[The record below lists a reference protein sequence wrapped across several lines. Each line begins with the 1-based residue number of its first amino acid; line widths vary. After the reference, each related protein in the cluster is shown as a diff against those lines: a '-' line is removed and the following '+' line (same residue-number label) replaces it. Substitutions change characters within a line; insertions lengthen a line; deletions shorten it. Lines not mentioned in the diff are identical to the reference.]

1 MDGDI
6 VAIDSYLY
14 GNTATDEMIM
24 SAVSSIVPN
33 EDMFSTLSENEPFSN
48 QYKLCVPMR
57 IKGEMSHIL
66 IELAFHY
73 IAKVIVA
80 AYCNDTNCDPF
91 ENSVAERSIKNLQ
104 PKIEKNY
111 FQEVYERYEYAT
123 MQLQNYID
131 GEDNTTNNIIQHCF
145 FLAKLDICYR
155 KAAIPSDL
163 SQFFTPATSDE
174 VTEIR
179 EMALKFGKSFIPRVL
194 RPESKIIFNPNFGF
208 GECLIGETECD
219 MIIDKTI
226 IDLRTDIG
234 TSYPRDRVTKS
245 MVHFIL
251 TEINRDFGN
260 KENAFPIDN
269 LVFYS
274 ARYGETEILSLED
287 IGTYDIDKAVNKFI
301 LATNAEHKFDQM
313 IAREKYHSNVN
324 TTNTKTSQ
332 PQNIQSHNYSDGY
345 EDVDRQDYHD
355 GYNQVVKKKNKHTFR
370 KILIFIIVIS
380 ILTIAFVYA
389 KDYYTQNF
397 GNDYSINS
405 ILHNLFGM
413 DIWLSISFYEL

>member
-1 MDGDI
+1 M
-6 VAIDSYLY
+6 AIDSYLY
-14 GNTATDEMIM
+14 GNTANDEMIM

-33 EDMFSTLSENEPFSN
+33 EDLFSTLSDNEPFSS
-48 QYKLCVPMR
+48 QYKLYVPMR
-57 IKGEMSHIL
+57 VKGDMSHIL

-80 AYCNDTNCDPF
+80 AYCNDTNCNPF
-91 ENSVAERSIKNLQ
+91 ENSIAERSIRNLQ
-104 PKIEKNY
+104 PKIEKSY

-131 GEDNTTNNIIQHCF
+131 GEDNSTNNIIQHCF

-163 SQFFTPATSDE
+163 SQFFTPATPDE
-174 VTEIR
+174 VIEIK

-245 MVHFIL
+245 MVHFLL

-287 IGTYDIDKAVNKFI
+287 IDQYDITKAVNKFT

-313 IAREKYHSNVN
+313 IAKGKYKNTPKPNNVN
-324 TTNTKTSQ
+324 SQ
-332 PQNIQSHNYSDGY
+332 EQYYSHSQQSRND
-345 EDVDRQDYHD
+345 DIDRQDYND
-355 GYNQVVKKKNKHTFR
+355 GYNQVVRKKKKHTFR
-370 KILIFIIVIS
+370 KVLILIIVLS
-380 ILTIAFVYA
+380 LLTIGFVYL
-389 KDYYTQNF
+389 KDYYVMNY
-397 GNDYSINS
+397 GNDFAIES
-405 ILHNLFGM
+405 ILHNLFGL
-413 DIWLSISFYEL
+413 DI

>member
-1 MDGDI
+1 M
-6 VAIDSYLY
+6 AIDSYLY
-14 GNTATDEMIM
+14 GNTANDEMIM

-33 EDMFSTLSENEPFSN
+33 EDLFSTLSGNEPFSS
-48 QYKLCVPMR
+48 QYKLYVPMR
-57 IKGEMSHIL
+57 VKGDMSHIL

-80 AYCNDTNCDPF
+80 AYCNDTNCNPF
-91 ENSVAERSIKNLQ
+91 ENSIAERSIRNLQ
-104 PKIEKNY
+104 PKIEKSY

-131 GEDNTTNNIIQHCF
+131 GEDNSTNNIIQHCF

-163 SQFFTPATSDE
+163 SQFFTPATPDE
-174 VTEIR
+174 VIEIK

-245 MVHFIL
+245 MVHFLL

-287 IGTYDIDKAVNKFI
+287 IDQYDITKAVNKFT

-313 IAREKYHSNVN
+313 IAKGKYNNTPRPNNVN
-324 TTNTKTSQ
+324 SQ
-332 PQNIQSHNYSDGY
+332 EQYYSHSKQSRND
-345 EDVDRQDYHD
+345 DIDRQDYND
-355 GYNQVVKKKNKHTFR
+355 GYNQVVKRKKKHTFR
-370 KILIFIIVIS
+370 KVLILIIVLS
-380 ILTIAFVYA
+380 LLTIGFVYL
-389 KDYYTQNF
+389 KDYYVMNY
-397 GNDYSINS
+397 GNDFAIES
-405 ILHNLFGM
+405 ILHNLFGL
-413 DIWLSISFYEL
+413 DI

>member
-1 MDGDI
+1 
-6 VAIDSYLY
+6 
-14 GNTATDEMIM
+14 M

-33 EDMFSTLSENEPFSN
+33 DDLFSTLSEHKPFSS
-48 QYKLCVPMR
+48 QYKLYVPMR
-57 IKGEMSHIL
+57 VKGDMSHIL

-80 AYCNDTNCDPF
+80 AYCNDTNCNPF
-91 ENSVAERSIKNLQ
+91 ENSIAERSIRNLQ
-104 PKIEKNY
+104 PKIEKSY

-131 GEDNTTNNIIQHCF
+131 GEDNSTNNIIQHCF

-163 SQFFTPATSDE
+163 SQFFTPATPDE
-174 VTEIR
+174 VIEIK

-245 MVHFIL
+245 MVHFLL

-287 IGTYDIDKAVNKFI
+287 IDQYDITKAVNKFT

-313 IAREKYHSNVN
+313 IAKGKYKNTPKPNNVN
-324 TTNTKTSQ
+324 SQ
-332 PQNIQSHNYSDGY
+332 EQYYSHSQQSRND
-345 EDVDRQDYHD
+345 DIDRQDYND
-355 GYNQVVKKKNKHTFR
+355 GYNQVVKRKKKHTFR
-370 KILIFIIVIS
+370 KVLILIIVLS
-380 ILTIAFVYA
+380 LLTIGFVYL
-389 KDYYTQNF
+389 KDYYVMNY
-397 GNDYSINS
+397 GNDFAIES
-405 ILHNLFGM
+405 ILHNLFGL
-413 DIWLSISFYEL
+413 DI

>member
-1 MDGDI
+1 M
-6 VAIDSYLY
+6 AIDSYLY
-14 GNTATDEMIM
+14 GNTANDEMIM

-33 EDMFSTLSENEPFSN
+33 EDLFSTLSGNEPFSS
-48 QYKLCVPMR
+48 QYKLYVPMR
-57 IKGEMSHIL
+57 VKGDMSHIL

-80 AYCNDTNCDPF
+80 AYCNDTNCNPF
-91 ENSVAERSIKNLQ
+91 ENSIAERSIRNLQ
-104 PKIEKNY
+104 PKIEKSY

-131 GEDNTTNNIIQHCF
+131 GEDNSTNNIIQHCF

-163 SQFFTPATSDE
+163 SQFFTPATPDE
-174 VTEIR
+174 VIEIK

-245 MVHFIL
+245 MVHFLL

-287 IGTYDIDKAVNKFI
+287 IDQYDITKAVNKFT

-313 IAREKYHSNVN
+313 IAKGKYKNTPRPNNVN
-324 TTNTKTSQ
+324 SQ
-332 PQNIQSHNYSDGY
+332 EQYYSHSQQNRNDDI
-345 EDVDRQDYHD
+345 DRQDYND
-355 GYNQVVKKKNKHTFR
+355 GYNQVVRKKKKHTFR
-370 KILIFIIVIS
+370 KVLILIIVLS
-380 ILTIAFVYA
+380 LLTIGFVYL
-389 KDYYTQNF
+389 KDYYVMNY
-397 GNDYSINS
+397 GNDFAIES
-405 ILHNLFGM
+405 ILHNLFGL
-413 DIWLSISFYEL
+413 DI

>member
-1 MDGDI
+1 
-6 VAIDSYLY
+6 
-14 GNTATDEMIM
+14 M

-33 EDMFSTLSENEPFSN
+33 DDLFSTLSGNEPFSS
-48 QYKLCVPMR
+48 QYKLYVPMR
-57 IKGEMSHIL
+57 VKGDMSHIL

-80 AYCNDTNCDPF
+80 AYCNDTNCNPF
-91 ENSVAERSIKNLQ
+91 ENSIAERSIRNLQ
-104 PKIEKNY
+104 PKIEKSY

-131 GEDNTTNNIIQHCF
+131 GEDNSTNNIIQHCF

-163 SQFFTPATSDE
+163 SQFFTPATPDE
-174 VTEIR
+174 VIEIK

-245 MVHFIL
+245 MVHFLL

-287 IGTYDIDKAVNKFI
+287 IDQYDITKAVNKFT

-313 IAREKYHSNVN
+313 IAKEKYKNAPRPNNVNSQEQYYPHSN
-324 TTNTKTSQ
+324 
-332 PQNIQSHNYSDGY
+332 QNRSD
-345 EDVDRQDYHD
+345 DIDRQDYND
-355 GYNQVVKKKNKHTFR
+355 GYNQVVKRKKKHTFR
-370 KILIFIIVIS
+370 KVLILIIVLS
-380 ILTIAFVYA
+380 LLTIGFVYL
-389 KDYYTQNF
+389 KDYYVMNY
-397 GNDYSINS
+397 GNDFAIES
-405 ILHNLFGM
+405 ILHNLFGL
-413 DIWLSISFYEL
+413 DI

>member
-1 MDGDI
+1 
-6 VAIDSYLY
+6 
-14 GNTATDEMIM
+14 M

-33 EDMFSTLSENEPFSN
+33 EDLFSTLSGNEPFSS
-48 QYKLCVPMR
+48 QYKLYVPMR
-57 IKGEMSHIL
+57 VKGDMSHIL

-80 AYCNDTNCDPF
+80 AYCNDTNCNPF
-91 ENSVAERSIKNLQ
+91 ENSIAERSIRNLQ
-104 PKIEKNY
+104 PKIEKSY

-131 GEDNTTNNIIQHCF
+131 GEDNSTNNIIQHCF

-163 SQFFTPATSDE
+163 SQFFTPATPDE
-174 VTEIR
+174 VIEIK

-245 MVHFIL
+245 MVHFLL

-287 IGTYDIDKAVNKFI
+287 IDQYDITKAVNKFT

-313 IAREKYHSNVN
+313 IAKEKYKNAPRPNNVN
-324 TTNTKTSQ
+324 SQ
-332 PQNIQSHNYSDGY
+332 EQYYPHSQQSRD
-345 EDVDRQDYHD
+345 DDIDRQDYND
-355 GYNQVVKKKNKHTFR
+355 GYNQVVKRKKKHTFR
-370 KILIFIIVIS
+370 KVLILIIVLS
-380 ILTIAFVYA
+380 LLTIGFVYL
-389 KDYYTQNF
+389 KDYYVMNY
-397 GNDYSINS
+397 GNDFAIES
-405 ILHNLFGM
+405 ILHNLFGL
-413 DIWLSISFYEL
+413 DI

>member
-1 MDGDI
+1 M
-6 VAIDSYLY
+6 AIDSYLY
-14 GNTATDEMIM
+14 GNTANDEMIM

-33 EDMFSTLSENEPFSN
+33 EEMFSTLSGNEPFSN
-48 QYKLCVPMR
+48 QYKLYVPMR
-57 IKGEMSHIL
+57 VKGDMSHIL
-66 IELAFHY
+66 IELTFHY

-91 ENSVAERSIKNLQ
+91 ENSIAERSIRNLQ
-104 PKIEKNY
+104 PKIEKSY

-131 GEDNTTNNIIQHCF
+131 GENDSTNNIIQHCF

-155 KAAIPSDL
+155 KSAIPSDL
-163 SQFFTPATSDE
+163 SQFFTPATPDE
-174 VTEIR
+174 VIEIK
-179 EMALKFGKSFIPRVL
+179 EMALQFGKSFIPRVL

-245 MVHFIL
+245 MVHFLL

-260 KENAFPIDN
+260 RENAFPIDN

-287 IGTYDIDKAVNKFI
+287 IDQYDITKAVNKFT

-313 IAREKYHSNVN
+313 IAKEKYKNTPRPNNVRSQEQYYSHSNEN
-324 TTNTKTSQ
+324 RNDD
-332 PQNIQSHNYSDGY
+332 I
-345 EDVDRQDYHD
+345 DRQDYND
-355 GYNQVVKKKNKHTFR
+355 GYNQVVRKKKKHTFR
-370 KILIFIIVIS
+370 KILILIIVLS
-380 ILTIAFVYA
+380 ALTIAFVYL
-389 KDYYTQNF
+389 KDYYVMNY
-397 GNDYSINS
+397 GNDFAIES
-405 ILHNLFGM
+405 ILHNLFGL
-413 DIWLSISFYEL
+413 DI

>member
-1 MDGDI
+1 M
-6 VAIDSYLY
+6 AIDSYLY
-14 GNTATDEMIM
+14 GNTANDEMIM

-33 EDMFSTLSENEPFSN
+33 EDLFSTLSGNEPFSI
-48 QYKLCVPMR
+48 QYKLYVPMR
-57 IKGEMSHIL
+57 VKGDMSHIL

-80 AYCNDTNCDPF
+80 AYCNDTNCNPF
-91 ENSVAERSIKNLQ
+91 ENSIAERSIRNLQ
-104 PKIEKNY
+104 PKIEISY

-131 GEDNTTNNIIQHCF
+131 GEDNSTNNIIQHCF

-163 SQFFTPATSDE
+163 SQFFTPATPDE
-174 VTEIR
+174 VIEIK

-245 MVHFIL
+245 MVHFLL

-287 IGTYDIDKAVNKFI
+287 IDQYDITKAVNKFT

-313 IAREKYHSNVN
+313 TAKGKYKNAPRPNNVN
-324 TTNTKTSQ
+324 SQ
-332 PQNIQSHNYSDGY
+332 EQYYSHSKQSKND
-345 EDVDRQDYHD
+345 DIDRQDYND
-355 GYNQVVKKKNKHTFR
+355 GYNQVVRKKKKHTFR
-370 KILIFIIVIS
+370 KVLILIIVLS
-380 ILTIAFVYA
+380 ILTIGFVYL
-389 KDYYTQNF
+389 KDYYVMNY
-397 GNDYSINS
+397 GNDFAIES
-405 ILHNLFGM
+405 ILHNLFGL
-413 DIWLSISFYEL
+413 DI

>member
-1 MDGDI
+1 M
-6 VAIDSYLY
+6 AIDSYLY
-14 GNTATDEMIM
+14 GNTANDEMIM

-33 EDMFSTLSENEPFSN
+33 EDLFSTLSENEPFSS
-48 QYKLCVPMR
+48 QYKLYVPMR
-57 IKGEMSHIL
+57 VKGDMSHIL
-66 IELAFHY
+66 IELTFHY

-91 ENSVAERSIKNLQ
+91 ENSIAERSIRNLQ
-104 PKIEKNY
+104 PKIEKSY

-131 GEDNTTNNIIQHCF
+131 GENDSTNNIIQHCF

-155 KAAIPSDL
+155 KSAIPSDL
-163 SQFFTPATSDE
+163 SQFFTPATPDE
-174 VTEIR
+174 VIEIK
-179 EMALKFGKSFIPRVL
+179 EMALQFGKSFIPRVL

-245 MVHFIL
+245 MVHFLL

-260 KENAFPIDN
+260 RENAFPIDN

-287 IGTYDIDKAVNKFI
+287 IDQYDITKAVNKFT

-313 IAREKYHSNVN
+313 IAKEKYKNTPRPNNVRSEEQYYSHSNEN
-324 TTNTKTSQ
+324 RNDD
-332 PQNIQSHNYSDGY
+332 I
-345 EDVDRQDYHD
+345 DRQDYND
-355 GYNQVVKKKNKHTFR
+355 GYNQVVRKKKKHTFR
-370 KILIFIIVIS
+370 KILILIIVLS
-380 ILTIAFVYA
+380 ALTIAFVYL
-389 KDYYTQNF
+389 KDYYVMNY
-397 GNDYSINS
+397 GNDFAIEST
-405 ILHNLFGM
+405 LHNLFGL
-413 DIWLSISFYEL
+413 DI

>member
-1 MDGDI
+1 
-6 VAIDSYLY
+6 
-14 GNTATDEMIM
+14 M

-33 EDMFSTLSENEPFSN
+33 KDLFSTLSGNEPFSS
-48 QYKLCVPMR
+48 QYKLYVPMR
-57 IKGEMSHIL
+57 VKGDMSHIL

-80 AYCNDTNCDPF
+80 AYCNDTNCNPF
-91 ENSVAERSIKNLQ
+91 ENSIAERSIRNLQ
-104 PKIEKNY
+104 PKIEKSY

-131 GEDNTTNNIIQHCF
+131 GEDNSTNNIIQHCF

-163 SQFFTPATSDE
+163 SQFFTPATPDE
-174 VTEIR
+174 VIEIK

-245 MVHFIL
+245 MVHFLL

-287 IGTYDIDKAVNKFI
+287 IDQYDITKAVNKFT

-313 IAREKYHSNVN
+313 IAKGKYKNAPRPNNVN
-324 TTNTKTSQ
+324 SQ
-332 PQNIQSHNYSDGY
+332 EQYYSHSQQSRND
-345 EDVDRQDYHD
+345 DIDRQDYND
-355 GYNQVVKKKNKHTFR
+355 GYNQVVKRKKKHTFR
-370 KILIFIIVIS
+370 KVLILIIVLS
-380 ILTIAFVYA
+380 LLTIGFVYL
-389 KDYYTQNF
+389 KDYYVMNY
-397 GNDYSINS
+397 GNDFAIES
-405 ILHNLFGM
+405 ILHNLFGL
-413 DIWLSISFYEL
+413 DI

>member
-1 MDGDI
+1 M
-6 VAIDSYLY
+6 AIDSYLY
-14 GNTATDEMIM
+14 GNTANDEMIM

-33 EDMFSTLSENEPFSN
+33 EDLFSTLSGNEPFSS
-48 QYKLCVPMR
+48 QYKLYVPMR
-57 IKGEMSHIL
+57 VKGDMSHIL

-80 AYCNDTNCDPF
+80 AYCNDTNCNPF
-91 ENSVAERSIKNLQ
+91 ENSIAERSIRNLQ
-104 PKIEKNY
+104 PKIEKSY

-131 GEDNTTNNIIQHCF
+131 GEDNSTNNIIQHCF

-163 SQFFTPATSDE
+163 SQFFTPATPDE
-174 VTEIR
+174 VIEIK

-245 MVHFIL
+245 MVHFLL

-287 IGTYDIDKAVNKFI
+287 IDQYDITKAVNKFT

-313 IAREKYHSNVN
+313 IAKEKYKNAPKPNNVN
-324 TTNTKTSQ
+324 SQ
-332 PQNIQSHNYSDGY
+332 EQYYSHSQQNRNDDI
-345 EDVDRQDYHD
+345 DRQDYND
-355 GYNQVVKKKNKHTFR
+355 GYNQVVRKKKKHTFR
-370 KILIFIIVIS
+370 KVLILIIVLS
-380 ILTIAFVYA
+380 LLTIGFVYL
-389 KDYYTQNF
+389 KDYYVMNY
-397 GNDYSINS
+397 GNDFAIES
-405 ILHNLFGM
+405 ILHNLFGL
-413 DIWLSISFYEL
+413 DI

>member
-1 MDGDI
+1 M
-6 VAIDSYLY
+6 AIDSYLY
-14 GNTATDEMIM
+14 GNTANDEMIM

-33 EDMFSTLSENEPFSN
+33 EDLFSTLSGNEPFSS
-48 QYKLCVPMR
+48 QYKLYVPMR
-57 IKGEMSHIL
+57 VKGDMSHIL

-80 AYCNDTNCDPF
+80 AYCNDTNCNPF
-91 ENSVAERSIKNLQ
+91 ENSIAERSIRNLQ
-104 PKIEKNY
+104 PKIEKSY

-131 GEDNTTNNIIQHCF
+131 GEDNSTNNIIQHCF

-163 SQFFTPATSDE
+163 SQFFTPATPDE
-174 VTEIR
+174 VIEIK

-194 RPESKIIFNPNFGF
+194 RLESKIIFNPNFGF

-245 MVHFIL
+245 MVHFLL

-287 IGTYDIDKAVNKFI
+287 IDQYDITKAVNKFT

-313 IAREKYHSNVN
+313 IAKENYKNTPRPNNVN
-324 TTNTKTSQ
+324 SQ
-332 PQNIQSHNYSDGY
+332 EQYYSHSQQNRNDDI
-345 EDVDRQDYHD
+345 DRQDYND
-355 GYNQVVKKKNKHTFR
+355 GYNQVVRKKKKHTFR
-370 KILIFIIVIS
+370 KVLILIIVLS
-380 ILTIAFVYA
+380 LLTIGFVYL
-389 KDYYTQNF
+389 KDYYVMNY
-397 GNDYSINS
+397 GNDFAIES
-405 ILHNLFGM
+405 ILHNLFGL
-413 DIWLSISFYEL
+413 DI

>member
-1 MDGDI
+1 M
-6 VAIDSYLY
+6 AIDSYLY
-14 GNTATDEMIM
+14 GNTANDEMIM

-33 EDMFSTLSENEPFSN
+33 EDLFSTLSGNEPFSS
-48 QYKLCVPMR
+48 QYKLYVPMR
-57 IKGEMSHIL
+57 VKGDMSHIL

-80 AYCNDTNCDPF
+80 AYCNDTNCNPF
-91 ENSVAERSIKNLQ
+91 ENSIAERSIRNLQ
-104 PKIEKNY
+104 PKIEISY

-131 GEDNTTNNIIQHCF
+131 GEDNSTNNIIQHCF

-163 SQFFTPATSDE
+163 SQFFTPATPDE
-174 VTEIR
+174 VIEIK

-245 MVHFIL
+245 MVHFLL

-287 IGTYDIDKAVNKFI
+287 IDQYDITKAVNKFT
-301 LATNAEHKFDQM
+301 LATNAEHKFNQM
-313 IAREKYHSNVN
+313 IAKEKYKNAPRPNNVN
-324 TTNTKTSQ
+324 SQ
-332 PQNIQSHNYSDGY
+332 EQYYSHSKQSRND
-345 EDVDRQDYHD
+345 DIDRQDYND
-355 GYNQVVKKKNKHTFR
+355 GYNQVVRKKKKHTFR
-370 KILIFIIVIS
+370 KVLILIIVLS
-380 ILTIAFVYA
+380 LLTIGFVYL
-389 KDYYTQNF
+389 KDYYVMNY
-397 GNDYSINS
+397 GNDFAIES
-405 ILHNLFGM
+405 ILHNLFGL
-413 DIWLSISFYEL
+413 DI

>member
-1 MDGDI
+1 MWQ
-6 VAIDSYLY
+6 YLY
-14 GNTATDEMIM
+14 GNTANDEMIM

-33 EDMFSTLSENEPFSN
+33 EDLFSTLSDNEPFSS
-48 QYKLCVPMR
+48 QYKLYVPMR
-57 IKGEMSHIL
+57 VKGDMSHIL

-80 AYCNDTNCDPF
+80 AYCNDTNCNPF
-91 ENSVAERSIKNLQ
+91 ENSIAERSIRNLQ
-104 PKIEKNY
+104 PKIEKSY

-131 GEDNTTNNIIQHCF
+131 GEDNSTNNIIQHCF

-163 SQFFTPATSDE
+163 SQFFTPATPDE
-174 VTEIR
+174 VIEIK

-245 MVHFIL
+245 MVHFLL

-287 IGTYDIDKAVNKFI
+287 IDQYDITKAVNKFT

-313 IAREKYHSNVN
+313 MAKEKYKNTPKPNNVN
-324 TTNTKTSQ
+324 SQ
-332 PQNIQSHNYSDGY
+332 EQYYSHSQQNRNDDI
-345 EDVDRQDYHD
+345 DRQDYND
-355 GYNQVVKKKNKHTFR
+355 GYNQVVKRKKKHTFR
-370 KILIFIIVIS
+370 KVLILIIVLS
-380 ILTIAFVYA
+380 LLTIGFVYL
-389 KDYYTQNF
+389 KDYYVMNY
-397 GNDYSINS
+397 GNDFAIES
-405 ILHNLFGM
+405 ILHNLFGL
-413 DIWLSISFYEL
+413 DI

>member
-1 MDGDI
+1 M
-6 VAIDSYLY
+6 AIDSYLY
-14 GNTATDEMIM
+14 GNTANDEMIM

-33 EDMFSTLSENEPFSN
+33 EDLFSTLSGNEPFSS
-48 QYKLCVPMR
+48 QYKLYVPMR
-57 IKGEMSHIL
+57 VKGDMSHIL

-80 AYCNDTNCDPF
+80 AYCNDTNCNPF
-91 ENSVAERSIKNLQ
+91 ENSIAERSIRNLQ
-104 PKIEKNY
+104 PKIEKSY

-131 GEDNTTNNIIQHCF
+131 GEDNSTNNIIQHCF

-163 SQFFTPATSDE
+163 SQFFTPATPDE
-174 VTEIR
+174 VIEIK

-245 MVHFIL
+245 MVHFLL

-287 IGTYDIDKAVNKFI
+287 IDQYDITKAVNKFT

-313 IAREKYHSNVN
+313 MAKEKYKNTPKPNNVN
-324 TTNTKTSQ
+324 SQ
-332 PQNIQSHNYSDGY
+332 EQYYSHSKQSKND
-345 EDVDRQDYHD
+345 DIDRQDYND
-355 GYNQVVKKKNKHTFR
+355 GYNQVVRKKKKHTFR
-370 KILIFIIVIS
+370 KVLILIIVLS
-380 ILTIAFVYA
+380 LLTIGFVYL
-389 KDYYTQNF
+389 KDYYVMNY
-397 GNDYSINS
+397 GNDFAIES
-405 ILHNLFGM
+405 ILHNLFGLN
-413 DIWLSISFYEL
+413 I

>member
-1 MDGDI
+1 M
-6 VAIDSYLY
+6 AIDSYLY
-14 GNTATDEMIM
+14 GNTANDEMIM

-33 EDMFSTLSENEPFSN
+33 DDLFSTLSGNEPFSS
-48 QYKLCVPMR
+48 QYKLYVPMR
-57 IKGEMSHIL
+57 VKGDMSHIL

-80 AYCNDTNCDPF
+80 AYCNDTNCNPF
-91 ENSVAERSIKNLQ
+91 ENSIAERSIRNLQ
-104 PKIEKNY
+104 PKIEKSY

-131 GEDNTTNNIIQHCF
+131 GEDNSTNNIIQHCF

-163 SQFFTPATSDE
+163 SQFFTPATPDE
-174 VTEIR
+174 VIEIK

-245 MVHFIL
+245 MVHFLL

-287 IGTYDIDKAVNKFI
+287 IDQYDITKAVNKFT

-313 IAREKYHSNVN
+313 IAKEKYKNAPKPNNVNSQEQYYPHSN
-324 TTNTKTSQ
+324 
-332 PQNIQSHNYSDGY
+332 QNRSD
-345 EDVDRQDYHD
+345 DIDRQDYND
-355 GYNQVVKKKNKHTFR
+355 GYNQVVKRKKKHTFR
-370 KILIFIIVIS
+370 KVLILIIVLS
-380 ILTIAFVYA
+380 LLTIGFVYL
-389 KDYYTQNF
+389 KDYYVMNY
-397 GNDYSINS
+397 GNDFAIES
-405 ILHNLFGM
+405 ILHNLFGL
-413 DIWLSISFYEL
+413 DI

>member
-1 MDGDI
+1 M
-6 VAIDSYLY
+6 AIDSYLY
-14 GNTATDEMIM
+14 GNTANDEMIM

-33 EDMFSTLSENEPFSN
+33 EDLFSTLSDNEPFSS
-48 QYKLCVPMR
+48 QYKLYVPMR
-57 IKGEMSHIL
+57 VKGDMSHIL

-80 AYCNDTNCDPF
+80 AYCNDTNCNPF
-91 ENSVAERSIKNLQ
+91 ENSIAERSIRNLQ
-104 PKIEKNY
+104 PKIEKSY

-131 GEDNTTNNIIQHCF
+131 GEDNSTNNIIQHCF

-163 SQFFTPATSDE
+163 SQFFTPATPDE
-174 VTEIR
+174 VIEIK

-245 MVHFIL
+245 MVHFLL

-287 IGTYDIDKAVNKFI
+287 IDQYDITKAVNKFT

-313 IAREKYHSNVN
+313 IAKGKYKNTPRPNNVN
-324 TTNTKTSQ
+324 SQ
-332 PQNIQSHNYSDGY
+332 EQYYSNSKQSRND
-345 EDVDRQDYHD
+345 DIDRQDYND
-355 GYNQVVKKKNKHTFR
+355 GYNQVVKRKKKHTFR
-370 KILIFIIVIS
+370 KVLILIIVLS
-380 ILTIAFVYA
+380 LLTIGFVYL
-389 KDYYTQNF
+389 KDYYVMNY
-397 GNDYSINS
+397 GNDFAIES
-405 ILHNLFGM
+405 ILHNLFGL
-413 DIWLSISFYEL
+413 DI

>member
-1 MDGDI
+1 M
-6 VAIDSYLY
+6 AIDSYLY
-14 GNTATDEMIM
+14 GNTANDEMIM

-33 EDMFSTLSENEPFSN
+33 DDLFSTLSGNEPFSS
-48 QYKLCVPMR
+48 QYKLYVPMR
-57 IKGEMSHIL
+57 VKGDMSHIL

-80 AYCNDTNCDPF
+80 AYCNDTNCNPF
-91 ENSVAERSIKNLQ
+91 ENSIAERSIRNLQ
-104 PKIEKNY
+104 PKIEKGY

-131 GEDNTTNNIIQHCF
+131 GEDNSTNNIIQHCF

-163 SQFFTPATSDE
+163 SQFFTPATPDE
-174 VTEIR
+174 VIEIK

-245 MVHFIL
+245 MVHFLL

-287 IGTYDIDKAVNKFI
+287 IDQYDITKAVNKFT

-313 IAREKYHSNVN
+313 IAKGKYKNTPKPNNVN
-324 TTNTKTSQ
+324 SQ
-332 PQNIQSHNYSDGY
+332 EQYYPHSQQSRND
-345 EDVDRQDYHD
+345 DIDRQDYND
-355 GYNQVVKKKNKHTFR
+355 GYNQVVKRKKKHTFR
-370 KILIFIIVIS
+370 KVLILIIVLS
-380 ILTIAFVYA
+380 LLTIGFVYL
-389 KDYYTQNF
+389 KDYYVMNY
-397 GNDYSINS
+397 GNDFAIES
-405 ILHNLFGM
+405 ILHNLFGL
-413 DIWLSISFYEL
+413 DI

>member
-1 MDGDI
+1 
-6 VAIDSYLY
+6 
-14 GNTATDEMIM
+14 M

-33 EDMFSTLSENEPFSN
+33 EDLFSTLSGNEPFSS
-48 QYKLCVPMR
+48 QYKLYVPMR
-57 IKGEMSHIL
+57 VKGDMSHIL

-80 AYCNDTNCDPF
+80 AYCNDTNCNPF
-91 ENSVAERSIKNLQ
+91 ENSIAERSIRNLQ
-104 PKIEKNY
+104 PKIEKSY

-131 GEDNTTNNIIQHCF
+131 GEDDSTNNIIQHCF
-145 FLAKLDICYR
+145 FLAKLDVCYR

-163 SQFFTPATSDE
+163 SQFFTPATPDE
-174 VTEIR
+174 VIEIK

-245 MVHFIL
+245 MVHFLL

-287 IGTYDIDKAVNKFI
+287 IDQYDITKAVNKFT

-313 IAREKYHSNVN
+313 MAKEKYKNTPKPNNVN
-324 TTNTKTSQ
+324 SQ
-332 PQNIQSHNYSDGY
+332 EQYYSHSKQSRND
-345 EDVDRQDYHD
+345 DIDRQDYND
-355 GYNQVVKKKNKHTFR
+355 GYNQVVRKKKKHTFR
-370 KILIFIIVIS
+370 KVLILIIVLS
-380 ILTIAFVYA
+380 LLTIGFVYL
-389 KDYYTQNF
+389 KDYYVMNY
-397 GNDYSINS
+397 GNDFAIES
-405 ILHNLFGM
+405 ILHNLFGL
-413 DIWLSISFYEL
+413 DI

>member
-1 MDGDI
+1 
-6 VAIDSYLY
+6 
-14 GNTATDEMIM
+14 M

-33 EDMFSTLSENEPFSN
+33 EDLFSTLSGNEPFSS
-48 QYKLCVPMR
+48 QYKLYVPMR
-57 IKGEMSHIL
+57 VKGDMSHIL

-80 AYCNDTNCDPF
+80 AYCNDTNCNPF
-91 ENSVAERSIKNLQ
+91 ENSIAERSIRNLQ
-104 PKIEKNY
+104 PKIEKSY

-131 GEDNTTNNIIQHCF
+131 GEDNSTNNIIQHCF

-163 SQFFTPATSDE
+163 SQFFTPATPDE
-174 VTEIR
+174 VIEIK

-245 MVHFIL
+245 MVHFLL

-287 IGTYDIDKAVNKFI
+287 IDQYDITKAVNKFT

-313 IAREKYHSNVN
+313 IAKENYKNAPKPNNVN
-324 TTNTKTSQ
+324 SQ
-332 PQNIQSHNYSDGY
+332 EQYYSHSQQNRNDDI
-345 EDVDRQDYHD
+345 DRQDYND
-355 GYNQVVKKKNKHTFR
+355 GYNQVVRKKKKHTFR
-370 KILIFIIVIS
+370 KVLILIIVLS
-380 ILTIAFVYA
+380 LLTIGFVYL
-389 KDYYTQNF
+389 KDYYVMNY
-397 GNDYSINS
+397 GNDFAIES
-405 ILHNLFGM
+405 ILHNLFGL
-413 DIWLSISFYEL
+413 DI

>member
-1 MDGDI
+1 
-6 VAIDSYLY
+6 
-14 GNTATDEMIM
+14 M

-33 EDMFSTLSENEPFSN
+33 KDLFSTLSDNEPFSS
-48 QYKLCVPMR
+48 QYKLYVPMR
-57 IKGEMSHIL
+57 VKGDMSHIL

-80 AYCNDTNCDPF
+80 AYCNDTNCNPF
-91 ENSVAERSIKNLQ
+91 ENSIAERSIRNLQ
-104 PKIEKNY
+104 PKIEKSY

-131 GEDNTTNNIIQHCF
+131 GEDNSTNNIIQHCF

-163 SQFFTPATSDE
+163 SQFFTPATPDE
-174 VTEIR
+174 VIEIK

-245 MVHFIL
+245 MVHFLL

-287 IGTYDIDKAVNKFI
+287 IDQYDITKAVNKFT

-313 IAREKYHSNVN
+313 IAKENYKNTPRPNNVN
-324 TTNTKTSQ
+324 SQ
-332 PQNIQSHNYSDGY
+332 EQYYSHSQQNRNDDI
-345 EDVDRQDYHD
+345 DRQDYND
-355 GYNQVVKKKNKHTFR
+355 GYNQVVKRKKKHTFR
-370 KILIFIIVIS
+370 KVLILIIVLS
-380 ILTIAFVYA
+380 LLTIGFVYL
-389 KDYYTQNF
+389 KDYYVMNY
-397 GNDYSINS
+397 GNDFAIES
-405 ILHNLFGM
+405 ILHNLFGL
-413 DIWLSISFYEL
+413 DI

>member
-1 MDGDI
+1 
-6 VAIDSYLY
+6 
-14 GNTATDEMIM
+14 M

-33 EDMFSTLSENEPFSN
+33 KDLFSTLSDNEPFSS
-48 QYKLCVPMR
+48 QYKLYVPMR
-57 IKGEMSHIL
+57 VKGDMSHIL

-80 AYCNDTNCDPF
+80 AYCNDTNCNPF
-91 ENSVAERSIKNLQ
+91 ENSIAERSIRNLQ
-104 PKIEKNY
+104 PKIEKSY

-131 GEDNTTNNIIQHCF
+131 GEDNSTNNIIQHCF

-163 SQFFTPATSDE
+163 SQFFTPATPDE
-174 VTEIR
+174 VIEIK

-245 MVHFIL
+245 MVHFLL

-287 IGTYDIDKAVNKFI
+287 IDQYDITKAVNKFT

-313 IAREKYHSNVN
+313 IAKGKYKNTPRPNNVN
-324 TTNTKTSQ
+324 SQ
-332 PQNIQSHNYSDGY
+332 EQYYSNSKQSRND
-345 EDVDRQDYHD
+345 DINRQDYND
-355 GYNQVVKKKNKHTFR
+355 GYNQVVRKKKKHTFR
-370 KILIFIIVIS
+370 KVLILIIVLS
-380 ILTIAFVYA
+380 LLTIGFVYL
-389 KDYYTQNF
+389 KDYYVMNY
-397 GNDYSINS
+397 GNDFAIES
-405 ILHNLFGM
+405 ILHNLFGL
-413 DIWLSISFYEL
+413 DI

>member
-1 MDGDI
+1 
-6 VAIDSYLY
+6 
-14 GNTATDEMIM
+14 M

-33 EDMFSTLSENEPFSN
+33 EDLFSTLSGNEPFSS
-48 QYKLCVPMR
+48 QYKLYVPMR
-57 IKGEMSHIL
+57 VKGDMSHIL

-80 AYCNDTNCDPF
+80 AYCNDTNCNPF
-91 ENSVAERSIKNLQ
+91 ENSIAERSIRNLQ
-104 PKIEKNY
+104 PKIEKSY

-131 GEDNTTNNIIQHCF
+131 GEDNSTNNIIQHCF

-163 SQFFTPATSDE
+163 SQFFTPATPDE
-174 VTEIR
+174 VIEIK

-245 MVHFIL
+245 MVHFLL

-287 IGTYDIDKAVNKFI
+287 IDQYDITKAVNKFT

-313 IAREKYHSNVN
+313 IAKGKYKNTPKPNNVN
-324 TTNTKTSQ
+324 SQ
-332 PQNIQSHNYSDGY
+332 EQYYSHSKQSRND
-345 EDVDRQDYHD
+345 DIDRQDYND
-355 GYNQVVKKKNKHTFR
+355 GYNQVVRKKKKHTFR
-370 KILIFIIVIS
+370 KVLILIIVLSLI
-380 ILTIAFVYA
+380 TIGFVYL
-389 KDYYTQNF
+389 KDYYVMNY
-397 GNDYSINS
+397 GNDFAIES
-405 ILHNLFGM
+405 ILHNLFGL
-413 DIWLSISFYEL
+413 DI

>member
-1 MDGDI
+1 M
-6 VAIDSYLY
+6 AIDSYLY
-14 GNTATDEMIM
+14 GNTANDEMIM

-33 EDMFSTLSENEPFSN
+33 DDLFSTLSGNEPFSS
-48 QYKLCVPMR
+48 QYKLYVPMR
-57 IKGEMSHIL
+57 VKGDMSHIL

-80 AYCNDTNCDPF
+80 AYCNDTNCNPF
-91 ENSVAERSIKNLQ
+91 ENSIAERSIRNLQ
-104 PKIEKNY
+104 PKIEKSY

-131 GEDNTTNNIIQHCF
+131 GEDNSTNNIIQHCF

-163 SQFFTPATSDE
+163 SQFFTPATPDE
-174 VTEIR
+174 VIEIK

-234 TSYPRDRVTKS
+234 TSYPMDRVTKS
-245 MVHFIL
+245 MVHFLL

-287 IGTYDIDKAVNKFI
+287 IDQYDITKAVNKFT

-313 IAREKYHSNVN
+313 IAKGKYKNTPNNVN
-324 TTNTKTSQ
+324 SQ
-332 PQNIQSHNYSDGY
+332 EQYYSHSQQSRND
-345 EDVDRQDYHD
+345 DIDRQDYND
-355 GYNQVVKKKNKHTFR
+355 GYNQVVKRKKKHTFR
-370 KILIFIIVIS
+370 KVLILIIVLS
-380 ILTIAFVYA
+380 LLTIGFVYL
-389 KDYYTQNF
+389 KDYYVMNY
-397 GNDYSINS
+397 GNDFAIES
-405 ILHNLFGM
+405 ILHNLFGL
-413 DIWLSISFYEL
+413 DI

>member
-1 MDGDI
+1 
-6 VAIDSYLY
+6 
-14 GNTATDEMIM
+14 M

-33 EDMFSTLSENEPFSN
+33 EDLFSTLSGNEPFSS
-48 QYKLCVPMR
+48 QYKLYVPMR
-57 IKGEMSHIL
+57 VKGDMSHIL

-80 AYCNDTNCDPF
+80 AYCNDTNCNPF
-91 ENSVAERSIKNLQ
+91 ENSIAERSIRNLQ
-104 PKIEKNY
+104 PKIEKSY

-131 GEDNTTNNIIQHCF
+131 GEDNSTNNIIQHCF

-163 SQFFTPATSDE
+163 SQFFTPATPDE
-174 VTEIR
+174 VIEIK

-245 MVHFIL
+245 MVHFLL

-287 IGTYDIDKAVNKFI
+287 IDQYDITKAVNKFT

-313 IAREKYHSNVN
+313 IAKGKYKNTPKPNNVN
-324 TTNTKTSQ
+324 SQ
-332 PQNIQSHNYSDGY
+332 EQYYSHSKQSRND
-345 EDVDRQDYHD
+345 DIDRQDYND
-355 GYNQVVKKKNKHTFR
+355 GYNQVVRKKKKHTFR
-370 KILIFIIVIS
+370 KVLILIIVLS
-380 ILTIAFVYA
+380 LLTIGFVYL
-389 KDYYTQNF
+389 KDYYVMNY
-397 GNDYSINS
+397 GNDFAIES
-405 ILHNLFGM
+405 ILHNLFGL
-413 DIWLSISFYEL
+413 DI

>member
-1 MDGDI
+1 
-6 VAIDSYLY
+6 
-14 GNTATDEMIM
+14 M

-33 EDMFSTLSENEPFSN
+33 EDLFSTLSDNEPFSS
-48 QYKLCVPMR
+48 QYKLYVPMR
-57 IKGEMSHIL
+57 VKGDMSHIL

-80 AYCNDTNCDPF
+80 AYCNDTNCNPF
-91 ENSVAERSIKNLQ
+91 ENSIAERSIRNLQ
-104 PKIEKNY
+104 PKIEKSY

-131 GEDNTTNNIIQHCF
+131 GEDNSTNNIIQHCF

-163 SQFFTPATSDE
+163 SQFFTPATPDE
-174 VTEIR
+174 VIEIK

-245 MVHFIL
+245 MVHFLL

-287 IGTYDIDKAVNKFI
+287 IDQYDITKAVNKFT

-313 IAREKYHSNVN
+313 IAKGKYKNTPKPNNVN
-324 TTNTKTSQ
+324 SQ
-332 PQNIQSHNYSDGY
+332 EQYYPHSQQNRNDDI
-345 EDVDRQDYHD
+345 DRQDYND
-355 GYNQVVKKKNKHTFR
+355 GYNQVVKRKKKHTFR
-370 KILIFIIVIS
+370 KVLILIIVLS
-380 ILTIAFVYA
+380 LLTIGFVYL
-389 KDYYTQNF
+389 KDYYVMNY
-397 GNDYSINS
+397 GNDFAIES
-405 ILHNLFGM
+405 ILHNLFGL
-413 DIWLSISFYEL
+413 DI

>member
-1 MDGDI
+1 M
-6 VAIDSYLY
+6 AIDSYLY
-14 GNTATDEMIM
+14 GNTANDEMIM

-33 EDMFSTLSENEPFSN
+33 EDLFSTLSGNEPFSS
-48 QYKLCVPMR
+48 QYKLYVPMR
-57 IKGEMSHIL
+57 VKGDMSHIL

-80 AYCNDTNCDPF
+80 AYCNDTNCNPF
-91 ENSVAERSIKNLQ
+91 ENSIAERSIRNLQ
-104 PKIEKNY
+104 PKIEKSY

-131 GEDNTTNNIIQHCF
+131 GEDNSTNNIIQHCF

-163 SQFFTPATSDE
+163 SQFFTPATPDE
-174 VTEIR
+174 VIEIK

-245 MVHFIL
+245 MVHFLL

-287 IGTYDIDKAVNKFI
+287 IDQYDITKAVNKFT

-313 IAREKYHSNVN
+313 MAKEKYKNTPKPNNVN
-324 TTNTKTSQ
+324 SQ
-332 PQNIQSHNYSDGY
+332 EQYYSHSKQSRND
-345 EDVDRQDYHD
+345 DIDRQDYND
-355 GYNQVVKKKNKHTFR
+355 GYNQVVRKKKKHTFR
-370 KILIFIIVIS
+370 KVLILIIVLS
-380 ILTIAFVYA
+380 LLTIGFVYL
-389 KDYYTQNF
+389 KDYYVMNY
-397 GNDYSINS
+397 GNDFAIES
-405 ILHNLFGM
+405 ILHNLFGL
-413 DIWLSISFYEL
+413 DI

>member
-1 MDGDI
+1 
-6 VAIDSYLY
+6 
-14 GNTATDEMIM
+14 M

-33 EDMFSTLSENEPFSN
+33 EDLFSTLSGNEPFSS
-48 QYKLCVPMR
+48 QYKLYVPMR
-57 IKGEMSHIL
+57 VKGDMSHIL

-80 AYCNDTNCDPF
+80 AYCNDTNCNPF
-91 ENSVAERSIKNLQ
+91 ENSIAERSIRNLQ
-104 PKIEKNY
+104 PKIEKSY

-131 GEDNTTNNIIQHCF
+131 GEDNSTNNIIQHCF

-163 SQFFTPATSDE
+163 SQFFTPATPDE
-174 VTEIR
+174 VIEIK

-245 MVHFIL
+245 MVHFLL

-287 IGTYDIDKAVNKFI
+287 IDQYDITKAVNKFT

-313 IAREKYHSNVN
+313 IAKGKYKNTPKPNNVN
-324 TTNTKTSQ
+324 SQ
-332 PQNIQSHNYSDGY
+332 EQYYSHSQQSRND
-345 EDVDRQDYHD
+345 DIDRQDYND
-355 GYNQVVKKKNKHTFR
+355 GYNQVVRKKKKHTFR
-370 KILIFIIVIS
+370 KVLILIIVLS
-380 ILTIAFVYA
+380 LLTIGFVYL
-389 KDYYTQNF
+389 KDYYVMNY
-397 GNDYSINS
+397 GNDFAIES
-405 ILHNLFGM
+405 ILHNLFGL
-413 DIWLSISFYEL
+413 DI

>member
-1 MDGDI
+1 M
-6 VAIDSYLY
+6 AIDSYLY
-14 GNTATDEMIM
+14 GNTANDEMIM

-33 EDMFSTLSENEPFSN
+33 EDLFSTLSENEPFSK
-48 QYKLCVPMR
+48 QYKLYVPMR
-57 IKGEMSHIL
+57 VKGDMSHIL
-66 IELAFHY
+66 IELTFHY

-91 ENSVAERSIKNLQ
+91 ENSIAERSIRNLQ
-104 PKIEKNY
+104 PKIEKSY

-131 GEDNTTNNIIQHCF
+131 GENDSTNNIIQHCF

-155 KAAIPSDL
+155 KSAIPSDL
-163 SQFFTPATSDE
+163 SQFFTPATPDE
-174 VTEIR
+174 VIEIK
-179 EMALKFGKSFIPRVL
+179 EMALQFGKSFIPRVL

-245 MVHFIL
+245 MVHFLL

-260 KENAFPIDN
+260 RENAFPIDN

-287 IGTYDIDKAVNKFI
+287 IDQYDITKAVNKFT

-313 IAREKYHSNVN
+313 IAKEKYKNTPRPNNVRSEEQYYSHSNEN
-324 TTNTKTSQ
+324 RNDD
-332 PQNIQSHNYSDGY
+332 I
-345 EDVDRQDYHD
+345 DRQDYND
-355 GYNQVVKKKNKHTFR
+355 GYNQVVRKKKKHTFR
-370 KILIFIIVIS
+370 KILILIIVLS
-380 ILTIAFVYA
+380 ALTIAFVYL
-389 KDYYTQNF
+389 KDYYVMNY
-397 GNDYSINS
+397 GNDFAIDS
-405 ILHNLFGM
+405 ILHNLFGL
-413 DIWLSISFYEL
+413 DI

>member
-1 MDGDI
+1 
-6 VAIDSYLY
+6 
-14 GNTATDEMIM
+14 M

-33 EDMFSTLSENEPFSN
+33 DDLFSTLSGNEPFSS
-48 QYKLCVPMR
+48 QYKLYVPMR
-57 IKGEMSHIL
+57 VKGDMSHIL

-80 AYCNDTNCDPF
+80 AYCNDTNCNPF
-91 ENSVAERSIKNLQ
+91 ENSIAERSIRNLQ
-104 PKIEKNY
+104 PKIEKSY

-131 GEDNTTNNIIQHCF
+131 GEDNSTNNIIQHCF

-163 SQFFTPATSDE
+163 SQFFTPATPDE
-174 VTEIR
+174 VIEIK

-245 MVHFIL
+245 MVHFLL

-287 IGTYDIDKAVNKFI
+287 IDQYDITKAVNKFT

-313 IAREKYHSNVN
+313 MAKEKYKNAPNNVN
-324 TTNTKTSQ
+324 SQ
-332 PQNIQSHNYSDGY
+332 EQYYPHSQQSRND
-345 EDVDRQDYHD
+345 DIDRQDYND
-355 GYNQVVKKKNKHTFR
+355 GYNQVVKRKKKHTFR
-370 KILIFIIVIS
+370 KVLILIIVLS
-380 ILTIAFVYA
+380 LLTIGFVYL
-389 KDYYTQNF
+389 KDYYVMNY
-397 GNDYSINS
+397 GNDFAIES
-405 ILHNLFGM
+405 ILHNLFGL
-413 DIWLSISFYEL
+413 DI

>member
-1 MDGDI
+1 M
-6 VAIDSYLY
+6 AIDSYLY
-14 GNTATDEMIM
+14 GNTANDEMIM

-33 EDMFSTLSENEPFSN
+33 EDLFSTLSDNEPFSS
-48 QYKLCVPMR
+48 QYKLYVPMR
-57 IKGEMSHIL
+57 VKGDMSHIL

-80 AYCNDTNCDPF
+80 AYCNDTNCNPF
-91 ENSVAERSIKNLQ
+91 ENSIAERSIRNLQ
-104 PKIEKNY
+104 PKIEKSY

-131 GEDNTTNNIIQHCF
+131 GEDNSTNNIIQHCF

-163 SQFFTPATSDE
+163 SQFFTPATPDE
-174 VTEIR
+174 VIEIK

-245 MVHFIL
+245 MVHFLL

-287 IGTYDIDKAVNKFI
+287 IDQYDITKAVNKFT

-313 IAREKYHSNVN
+313 IAKGKYKNTPRPNNVN
-324 TTNTKTSQ
+324 SQ
-332 PQNIQSHNYSDGY
+332 EQYYSHSQQNRNDDI
-345 EDVDRQDYHD
+345 DRQDYND
-355 GYNQVVKKKNKHTFR
+355 GYNQVVKRKKKHTFR
-370 KILIFIIVIS
+370 KVLILIIVLS
-380 ILTIAFVYA
+380 LLTIGFVYL
-389 KDYYTQNF
+389 KDYYVMNY
-397 GNDYSINS
+397 GNDFAIES
-405 ILHNLFGM
+405 ILHNLFGL
-413 DIWLSISFYEL
+413 DI

>member
-1 MDGDI
+1 M
-6 VAIDSYLY
+6 AIDSYLY
-14 GNTATDEMIM
+14 GNTANDEMII

-33 EDMFSTLSENEPFSN
+33 EDLFSTLSGNEPFSS
-48 QYKLCVPMR
+48 QYKLYVPMR
-57 IKGEMSHIL
+57 VKGDMSHIL

-80 AYCNDTNCDPF
+80 AYCNDTNCNPF
-91 ENSVAERSIKNLQ
+91 ENSIAERSIRNLQ
-104 PKIEKNY
+104 PKIEISY

-131 GEDNTTNNIIQHCF
+131 GEDNSTNNIIQHCF

-163 SQFFTPATSDE
+163 SQFFTPATPDE
-174 VTEIR
+174 VIEIK

-245 MVHFIL
+245 MVHFLL

-287 IGTYDIDKAVNKFI
+287 IDQYDITKAVNKFT

-313 IAREKYHSNVN
+313 TAKGKYKNAPRPNNVN
-324 TTNTKTSQ
+324 SQ
-332 PQNIQSHNYSDGY
+332 EQYYSHSKQSRND
-345 EDVDRQDYHD
+345 DIDRQDYND
-355 GYNQVVKKKNKHTFR
+355 GYNQVVRKKKKHTFR
-370 KILIFIIVIS
+370 KVLILIIVLS
-380 ILTIAFVYA
+380 LLTIGFVYL
-389 KDYYTQNF
+389 KDYYVMNY
-397 GNDYSINS
+397 GNDFAIES
-405 ILHNLFGM
+405 ILHNLFGL
-413 DIWLSISFYEL
+413 DI

>member
-1 MDGDI
+1 
-6 VAIDSYLY
+6 
-14 GNTATDEMIM
+14 M

-33 EDMFSTLSENEPFSN
+33 EDLFSTLSGNEPFSS
-48 QYKLCVPMR
+48 QYKLYVPMR
-57 IKGEMSHIL
+57 VKGDMSHIL

-80 AYCNDTNCDPF
+80 AYCNDTNCNPF
-91 ENSVAERSIKNLQ
+91 ENSIAERSIRNLQ
-104 PKIEKNY
+104 PKIEKSY
-111 FQEVYERYEYAT
+111 FEEVYERYEYAT

-131 GEDNTTNNIIQHCF
+131 GEDNSTNNIIQHCF

-163 SQFFTPATSDE
+163 SQFFTPATPDE
-174 VTEIR
+174 VIEIK

-245 MVHFIL
+245 MVHFLL

-287 IGTYDIDKAVNKFI
+287 IEQYDITKAVNKFT

-313 IAREKYHSNVN
+313 IAKGKYKNIPKPNNVN
-324 TTNTKTSQ
+324 SQ
-332 PQNIQSHNYSDGY
+332 EQYYSHSKQSRND
-345 EDVDRQDYHD
+345 DIDRQDYND
-355 GYNQVVKKKNKHTFR
+355 GYNQVVRKKKKHTFR
-370 KILIFIIVIS
+370 KVLILIIVLS
-380 ILTIAFVYA
+380 LLTIGFVYL
-389 KDYYTQNF
+389 KDYYVMNY
-397 GNDYSINS
+397 GNDFAIES
-405 ILHNLFGM
+405 ILHNLFGL
-413 DIWLSISFYEL
+413 DI

>member
-1 MDGDI
+1 
-6 VAIDSYLY
+6 
-14 GNTATDEMIM
+14 M

-33 EDMFSTLSENEPFSN
+33 DDLFSTLSGNEPFSS
-48 QYKLCVPMR
+48 QYKLYVPMR
-57 IKGEMSHIL
+57 VKGDMSHIL

-80 AYCNDTNCDPF
+80 AYCNDTNCNPF
-91 ENSVAERSIKNLQ
+91 ENSIAERSIRNLQ
-104 PKIEKNY
+104 PKIEKSY

-131 GEDNTTNNIIQHCF
+131 GEDNSTNNIIQHCF

-163 SQFFTPATSDE
+163 SQFFTPATPDE
-174 VTEIR
+174 VIEIK

-234 TSYPRDRVTKS
+234 TNYPRDRVTKS
-245 MVHFIL
+245 MVHFLL

-287 IGTYDIDKAVNKFI
+287 IDQYDITKAVNKFT

-313 IAREKYHSNVN
+313 IAKEKYKNTPRSNSVNSQEQYYSHS
-324 TTNTKTSQ
+324 Q
-332 PQNIQSHNYSDGY
+332 QSRND
-345 EDVDRQDYHD
+345 DIDRQDYND
-355 GYNQVVKKKNKHTFR
+355 GYNQVVKRKKKHTFR
-370 KILIFIIVIS
+370 KVLILIIVLS
-380 ILTIAFVYA
+380 LLTIGFVYL
-389 KDYYTQNF
+389 KDYYVMNY
-397 GNDYSINS
+397 GNDFAIES
-405 ILHNLFGM
+405 ILHNLFGL
-413 DIWLSISFYEL
+413 DI

>member
-1 MDGDI
+1 
-6 VAIDSYLY
+6 
-14 GNTATDEMIM
+14 M

-33 EDMFSTLSENEPFSN
+33 EDLFSTLSGNEPFSS
-48 QYKLCVPMR
+48 QYKLYVPMR
-57 IKGEMSHIL
+57 VKGDMSHIL

-80 AYCNDTNCDPF
+80 AYCNDTNCNPF
-91 ENSVAERSIKNLQ
+91 ENSIAERSIRNLQ
-104 PKIEKNY
+104 PKIEKSY

-131 GEDNTTNNIIQHCF
+131 GEDNSTNNIIQHCF

-163 SQFFTPATSDE
+163 SQFFTPATPDE
-174 VTEIR
+174 VIEIK

-245 MVHFIL
+245 MVHFLL

-287 IGTYDIDKAVNKFI
+287 IDQYDITKAVNKFT
-301 LATNAEHKFDQM
+301 LATNAEHKIDQM
-313 IAREKYHSNVN
+313 MAKEKYKNTPKPNNVN
-324 TTNTKTSQ
+324 SQ
-332 PQNIQSHNYSDGY
+332 EQYYSHSKQSRND
-345 EDVDRQDYHD
+345 DIDRQDYND
-355 GYNQVVKKKNKHTFR
+355 GYNQVVRKKKKHTFR
-370 KILIFIIVIS
+370 KVLILIIVLS
-380 ILTIAFVYA
+380 LLTIGFVYL
-389 KDYYTQNF
+389 KDYYVMNY
-397 GNDYSINS
+397 GNDFAIES
-405 ILHNLFGM
+405 ILHNLFGL
-413 DIWLSISFYEL
+413 DI

>member
-1 MDGDI
+1 M
-6 VAIDSYLY
+6 AIDSYLY
-14 GNTATDEMIM
+14 GNTANDEMIM

-33 EDMFSTLSENEPFSN
+33 EDLFSTLSDNEPFSS
-48 QYKLCVPMR
+48 QYKLYVPMR
-57 IKGEMSHIL
+57 VKGDMSHIL

-80 AYCNDTNCDPF
+80 AYCNDTNCNPF
-91 ENSVAERSIKNLQ
+91 ENSIAERSIRNLQ
-104 PKIEKNY
+104 PKIEKSY

-131 GEDNTTNNIIQHCF
+131 GEDNSTNNIIQHCF

-163 SQFFTPATSDE
+163 SQFFTPATPDE
-174 VTEIR
+174 VIEIK

-234 TSYPRDRVTKS
+234 TNYPRNRVTKS
-245 MVHFIL
+245 MVHFLL

-287 IGTYDIDKAVNKFI
+287 IDQYDITKAVNKFT

-313 IAREKYHSNVN
+313 IAKEKYKNAPKPNNVN
-324 TTNTKTSQ
+324 SQ
-332 PQNIQSHNYSDGY
+332 EQYYSHSQQSRND
-345 EDVDRQDYHD
+345 DIDRQDYND
-355 GYNQVVKKKNKHTFR
+355 GYNQVVKRKKKHTFR
-370 KILIFIIVIS
+370 KVLILIIVLS
-380 ILTIAFVYA
+380 LLTIGFVYL
-389 KDYYTQNF
+389 KDYYVMNY
-397 GNDYSINS
+397 GNDFAIES
-405 ILHNLFGM
+405 ILHNLFGL
-413 DIWLSISFYEL
+413 DI

>member
-1 MDGDI
+1 
-6 VAIDSYLY
+6 
-14 GNTATDEMIM
+14 
-24 SAVSSIVPN
+24 
-33 EDMFSTLSENEPFSN
+33 MFSTLSGNEPFSS
-48 QYKLCVPMR
+48 QYKLYVPMR
-57 IKGEMSHIL
+57 VKGDMSHIL

-80 AYCNDTNCDPF
+80 AYCNDTNCNPF
-91 ENSVAERSIKNLQ
+91 ENSIAERSIRNLQ
-104 PKIEKNY
+104 PKIEKSY

-131 GEDNTTNNIIQHCF
+131 GEDNSTNNIIQHCF

-163 SQFFTPATSDE
+163 SQFFTPATPDE
-174 VTEIR
+174 VIEIK

-245 MVHFIL
+245 MVHFLL

-287 IGTYDIDKAVNKFI
+287 IDQYDITKAVNKFT

-313 IAREKYHSNVN
+313 IAKGKYKNTPRPNNVN
-324 TTNTKTSQ
+324 SQ
-332 PQNIQSHNYSDGY
+332 EQYYSHSQQNRNDDI
-345 EDVDRQDYHD
+345 DRQDYND
-355 GYNQVVKKKNKHTFR
+355 GYNQVVKRKKKHTFR
-370 KILIFIIVIS
+370 KVLILIIVLS
-380 ILTIAFVYA
+380 LLTIGFVYL
-389 KDYYTQNF
+389 KDYYVMNY
-397 GNDYSINS
+397 GNDFAIES
-405 ILHNLFGM
+405 ILHNLFGL
-413 DIWLSISFYEL
+413 DI

>member
-1 MDGDI
+1 
-6 VAIDSYLY
+6 
-14 GNTATDEMIM
+14 M

-33 EDMFSTLSENEPFSN
+33 EDLFSTLSGNEPFSS
-48 QYKLCVPMR
+48 QYKLYVPMR
-57 IKGEMSHIL
+57 VKGDMSHIL

-80 AYCNDTNCDPF
+80 AYCNDTNCNPF
-91 ENSVAERSIKNLQ
+91 ENSIAERSIRNLQ
-104 PKIEKNY
+104 PKIEKSY

-131 GEDNTTNNIIQHCF
+131 GEDNSTNNIIQHCF

-163 SQFFTPATSDE
+163 SQFFTPATPDE
-174 VTEIR
+174 VIEIK

-245 MVHFIL
+245 MVHFLL

-287 IGTYDIDKAVNKFI
+287 IDQYDITKAVNKFT
-301 LATNAEHKFDQM
+301 LATNAEHKFDQIM
-313 IAREKYHSNVN
+313 AKEKYKNTPKPNNVN
-324 TTNTKTSQ
+324 SQ
-332 PQNIQSHNYSDGY
+332 EQYYSHSKQSRND
-345 EDVDRQDYHD
+345 DIDRQDYND
-355 GYNQVVKKKNKHTFR
+355 GYNQVVRKKKKHTFR
-370 KILIFIIVIS
+370 KVLILIIVLS
-380 ILTIAFVYA
+380 LLTIGFVYL
-389 KDYYTQNF
+389 KDYYVMNY
-397 GNDYSINS
+397 GNDFAIES
-405 ILHNLFGM
+405 ILHNLFGL
-413 DIWLSISFYEL
+413 DI

>member
-1 MDGDI
+1 
-6 VAIDSYLY
+6 
-14 GNTATDEMIM
+14 M

-33 EDMFSTLSENEPFSN
+33 DDLFSTLSGNEPFSS
-48 QYKLCVPMR
+48 QYKLYVPMR
-57 IKGEMSHIL
+57 VKGDMSHIL

-80 AYCNDTNCDPF
+80 AYCNDTNCNPF
-91 ENSVAERSIKNLQ
+91 ENSIAERSIRNLQ
-104 PKIEKNY
+104 PKIEKSY

-131 GEDNTTNNIIQHCF
+131 GEDNSTNNIIQHCF

-163 SQFFTPATSDE
+163 SQFFTPATPDE
-174 VTEIR
+174 VIEIK

-234 TSYPRDRVTKS
+234 TNYPRDRVTKS
-245 MVHFIL
+245 MVHFLL

-287 IGTYDIDKAVNKFI
+287 IDQYDITKAVNKFT

-313 IAREKYHSNVN
+313 LAKEKYKNAPNNVN
-324 TTNTKTSQ
+324 SQ
-332 PQNIQSHNYSDGY
+332 EQYYSHSQQSRD
-345 EDVDRQDYHD
+345 DDIDRQDYND
-355 GYNQVVKKKNKHTFR
+355 GYNQVVKRKKKHTFR
-370 KILIFIIVIS
+370 KVLILIIVLS
-380 ILTIAFVYA
+380 LLTIGFVYL
-389 KDYYTQNF
+389 KDYYVMNY
-397 GNDYSINS
+397 GNDFAIES
-405 ILHNLFGM
+405 ILHNLFGL
-413 DIWLSISFYEL
+413 DI

>member
-1 MDGDI
+1 M
-6 VAIDSYLY
+6 AIDSYLY
-14 GNTATDEMIM
+14 GNTANDEMIM

-33 EDMFSTLSENEPFSN
+33 EDLFSTLSGNEPFSS
-48 QYKLCVPMR
+48 QYKLYVPMR
-57 IKGEMSHIL
+57 VKGDMSHIL

-80 AYCNDTNCDPF
+80 AYCNDTNCNPF
-91 ENSVAERSIKNLQ
+91 ENSIAERSIRNLQ
-104 PKIEKNY
+104 PKIEKSY

-131 GEDNTTNNIIQHCF
+131 GEDNSTNNIIQHCF

-163 SQFFTPATSDE
+163 SQFFTPATPDE
-174 VTEIR
+174 VIEIK

-245 MVHFIL
+245 MVHFLL

-287 IGTYDIDKAVNKFI
+287 IDQYDITKAVNKFT

-313 IAREKYHSNVN
+313 IAKGKYKNTPKPNNVN
-324 TTNTKTSQ
+324 SQ
-332 PQNIQSHNYSDGY
+332 EQYYSHSKQSRND
-345 EDVDRQDYHD
+345 DIDRQDYND
-355 GYNQVVKKKNKHTFR
+355 GYNQVVRKKKKHTFR
-370 KILIFIIVIS
+370 KVLILIIVLSLI
-380 ILTIAFVYA
+380 TIGFVYL
-389 KDYYTQNF
+389 KDYYVMNY
-397 GNDYSINS
+397 GNDFAIES
-405 ILHNLFGM
+405 ILHNLFGL
-413 DIWLSISFYEL
+413 DI